1 MTKNTPPRIRTWFIF
16 SVGIN
21 IFLFLC
27 IGLYTYQRKEI
38 IIGKIEG
45 LVRPSNIPS
54 EKLLLTFNNEPLEA
68 SNEFFDMNA
77 DSTVTM
83 LFLGNSLTYTS
94 APDEESDKTKRGL
107 VSSSKEKDYVHQLVR
122 MIAEGDGINVDYSI
136 VNIADFERGFL
147 QQSFS
152 REIISN
158 VKNQNPDWLIVQV
171 GENVSKADMN
181 EAEIFEK
188 ELEKLMYLFPD
199 SRKMITIPFWTTK
212 EKSYALTNAAI
223 SSGAY
228 LVDLSH
234 LGSGSDD
241 PLNLANSQE
250 KYKNSKA
257 GTHPGDYG
265 MNNIARCFYA
275 CYRAS
280 KLN

>member
-1 MTKNTPPRIRTWFIF
+1 MTNNTPRNRTWFIL

-54 EKLLLTFNNEPLEA
+54 EKLLLTFNNEPLDA

-77 DSTVTM
+77 DSTVTI

-152 REIISN
+152 REVISN

-181 EAEIFEK
+181 EAEVFEK
-188 ELEKLMYLFPD
+188 ELEKLMNLFPD

-212 EKSYALTNAAI
+212 EKSDALTNA
-223 SSGAY
+223 
-228 LVDLSH
+228 
-234 LGSGSDD
+234 
-241 PLNLANSQE
+241 
-250 KYKNSKA
+250 
-257 GTHPGDYG
+257 
-265 MNNIARCFYA
+265 
-275 CYRAS
+275 
-280 KLN
+280 